1 MKIVVI
7 GGTGLIGT
15 KLTAR
20 LRERGHDAVAA
31 SPATGVD
38 TITGRGLAEA
48 LAGANT
54 LVDVSNSPS
63 FDPDAV
69 LRFFETSTR
78 HQLAAAAAA
87 GLGHVVALS
96 VVGNDRMPDSA
107 YQRAKG
113 VQERLIWK
121 SGLPF
126 SIVRAT
132 QFFEFLAGIADAAT
146 SGGTVRVAPVLI
158 QPVAAADV
166 AEAVARVAVGVP
178 VNGVVEVG
186 GPEVFRLDEL
196 LRRVLE
202 AKGDARTVVADP
214 LARYFGAALSERTLV
229 AADGAARGI
238 MTFNAWRD
246 TAAVKADSARRSG

>member
-20 LRERGHDAVAA
+20 LRALGHDVTPA
-31 SPATGVD
+31 SPTTGVD
-38 TITGRGLAEA
+38 TITGAGLAPA
-48 LAGANT
+48 LAGADV
-54 LVDVSNSPS
+54 LVDVSNAPS
-63 FDPDAV
+63 FDADAV

-87 GLGHVVALS
+87 GVGHVVALS

-113 VQERLIWK
+113 VQERLIRE

-146 SGGTVRVAPVLI
+146 SGGTVRVAPALI
-158 QPVAAADV
+158 QPVAADDV
-166 AEAVARVAVGVP
+166 AVAVARAAVSAP
-178 VNGVVEVG
+178 VDGVVEVG
-186 GPEVFRLDEL
+186 GPEVFRQDEL

-214 LARYFGAALSERTLV
+214 LARYFGALLTERTLV
-229 AADGAARGI
+229 PGEGAQQGR
-238 MTFNAWRD
+238 TRLDEWRR
-246 TAAVKADSARRSG
+246 TGAPFHVAQGRR